1 LYIEKL
7 ELDKENICHD
17 SYQYLLQILQLE
29 IGIIDHA
36 IARIDDMT
44 KTHRNWAVI
53 IWAGAIGI
61 ALGQPDLRKFIIF
74 TAIIPLLFWIVHMR
88 WLHSFLK
95 FVYRENRISEFL
107 NSEDFVKSF
116 KQRSLKNF
124 KVLDPTGIQH
134 TEEVEYKKYVNMR
147 RVFKFTEIRIFYFG
161 IFSISIIVG
170 IYFMFI

>member
-1 LYIEKL
+1 MNVQKL
-7 ELDKENICHD
+7 ELDKENICQD

-36 IARIDDMT
+36 IARIDEMT
-44 KTHRNWAVI
+44 KTHRNWAVM
-53 IWAGAIGI
+53 IWAGAIVI

-88 WLHSFLK
+88 WLYSFLQ

-107 NSEDFVKSF
+107 NSEDFVISF
-116 KQRSLKNF
+116 KRRSLKNF

-134 TEEVEYKKYVNMR
+134 KEEVEYKKQVNMR
-147 RVFKFTEIRIFYFG
+147 RAFKFKEIRIFYFG
-161 IFSISIIVG
+161 IFFISIIVG
-170 IYFMFI
+170 IYFM